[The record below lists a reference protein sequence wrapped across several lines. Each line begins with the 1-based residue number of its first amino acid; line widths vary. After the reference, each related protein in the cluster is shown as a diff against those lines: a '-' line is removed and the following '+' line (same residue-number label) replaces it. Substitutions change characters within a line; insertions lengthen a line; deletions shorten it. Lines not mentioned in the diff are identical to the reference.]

1 MACIVAPVDGRSPS
15 WITALLPVLEA
26 AEESRRIRTE
36 QAWVLILPCFLCT
49 GFG

>member
-1 MACIVAPVDGRSPS
+1 MACIVAPVGGKSS
-15 WITALLPVLEA
+15 SSIASLLPVLEA

-36 QAWVLILPCFLCT
+36 QAWVLILPCFFHT